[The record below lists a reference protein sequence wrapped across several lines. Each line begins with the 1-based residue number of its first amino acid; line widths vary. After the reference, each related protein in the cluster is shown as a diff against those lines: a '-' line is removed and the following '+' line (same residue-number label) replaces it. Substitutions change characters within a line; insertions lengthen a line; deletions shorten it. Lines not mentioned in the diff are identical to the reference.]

1 MDFRERYEEWL
12 NNPDFGEEVKKELE
26 SIKNNEKE
34 IEDRFYKDLEFGTA
48 GLRGII
54 GYGTNRMN
62 KYTVGKAT
70 LGLAEY
76 IIKNNGQNRGVAIA
90 YDCRHMSKEF
100 SEETALIL
108 NSKGIK
114 TYIFEELAPTP
125 ELSFAVRELK
135 CISGIV
141 ITASHNPPE
150 YNGYKV
156 YWEDGAQIISPIDR
170 GIIDEVN
177 KITDYSKI
185 TIMNKQEAEEKGLYN
200 IIGKEMDD
208 RYIEEIKKNI
218 LNLEAIKEQAEKLK
232 IVYTPL
238 HGTGGKLVTRV
249 LSELGFKK
257 VYTVEKQML
266 PDGDFPTVEY
276 PNPEDPKAFK
286 LAIEL
291 AKKVEA
297 DIILAN
303 DPDSDREGM
312 FVRDNKG
319 EYIRFNGN
327 MTSLLI
333 AEYIFSQMK
342 QKNIMPEN
350 GAMIK
355 TIVSS
360 NLAEAIAKEYKLK
373 LFKTL
378 TGFKHMAKI
387 MRENETSN
395 KYKILFSY
403 EESFGCIIGTHVR
416 DKDGIVAIM
425 SLCELAAFYKNK
437 GISIYEQM
445 QNIYRKYGYYLEDQ
459 YTITK
464 KGAEGA
470 IKIKETME
478 KIRSKLPKKIGKYN
492 IISISDYEQM
502 KYRNLKTGEEKVTE
516 LPKSNVLY
524 YELEND
530 NWCCIRPSGTEPKIK
545 MYFGIKADNYEIA
558 QKELEELKNAMI
570 KITTWTW
577 EL

>member
-1 MDFRERYEEWL
+1 MDYRERYEEWL
-12 NNPDFGEEVKKELE
+12 NNPNFGEEVKKELE
-26 SIKNNEKE
+26 SIKNDEKE

-48 GLRGII
+48 GLRGVI

-76 IIKNNGQNRGVAIA
+76 IIKNNGQDRGVAIA

-100 SEETALIL
+100 SEEVALIL

-333 AEYIFSQMK
+333 AEYIYSQMK

-445 QNIYRKYGYYLEDQ
+445 QNIYQKYGYYLEDQ

-478 KIRSKLPKKIGKYN
+478 KIRSKLPKQIGKYN

-502 KYRNLKTGEEKVTE
+502 KYRNLKTGEEKATE

-545 MYFGIKADNYEIA
+545 MYFGIKADNYETA

-570 KITTWTW
+570 KITT
-577 EL
+577 

>member
-1 MDFRERYEEWL
+1 MDYKEKYEEWL
-12 NNPDFGEEVKKELE
+12 NNPYIEKEVKEELE
-26 SIKNNEKE
+26 SIKNDEKE

-48 GLRGII
+48 GLRGVV

-76 IIKNNGQNRGVAIA
+76 IIKNNGQDRGVAIA

-100 SEETALIL
+100 SEEIALIL

-114 TYIFEELAPTP
+114 TYIFDELRPTP

-135 CISGIV
+135 CIAGIV

-156 YWEDGAQIISPIDR
+156 YWEDGAQIVEPIDK

-177 KITDYSKI
+177 RITDYSKI
-185 TIMNKQEAEEKGLYN
+185 TTMNKEEAIEKGLYN
-200 IIGKEMDD
+200 VIGKEIDD
-208 RYIEEIKKNI
+208 RFIEELKKNI
-218 LNLEAIKEQAEKLK
+218 LNSEVIKEQSENLK
-232 IVYTPL
+232 VVYTPL
-238 HGTGGKLVTRV
+238 HGTGAKLATRI

-257 VYTVEKQML
+257 VYTVEEQMK
-266 PDGDFPTVEY
+266 PDGDFPTVDY
-276 PNPEDPKAFK
+276 PNPEDPDAFK
-286 LAIEL
+286 MGIEL
-291 AKKVEA
+291 AKKVDA

-303 DPDSDREGM
+303 DPDADREGM
-312 FVRDNKG
+312 FVKDNDG
-319 EYIRFNGN
+319 EYVRFNGN
-327 MTSLLI
+327 MTSLLV
-333 AEYIFSQMK
+333 AEYLFSRMK
-342 QKNIMPEN
+342 EKNILPQN
-350 GAMIK
+350 GAMLK

-360 NLAEAIAKEYKLK
+360 NLADAIAKEYNLE

-378 TGFKHMAKI
+378 TGFKHMARI
-387 MRENETSN
+387 MRENEMTN
-395 KYKILFSY
+395 KYKILFSF

-425 SLCELAAFYKNK
+425 TICELAAFYKSK
-437 GISIYEQM
+437 GISVYDQM
-445 QNIYRKYGYYLEDQ
+445 QNIYKKYGYYLEDQ
-459 YTITK
+459 YTITI

-470 IKIKETME
+470 IKIKEMME
-478 KIRSKLPKKIGKYN
+478 RIRNNPPKTIGKYN
-492 IISISDYEQM
+492 IISISDYELK
-502 KYRNLKTGEEKVTE
+502 KYRNLKTGEEKETT

-545 MYFGIKADNYEIA
+545 IYFGIKAENAETA
-558 QKELEELKNAMI
+558 QKELEYIKDEMI
-570 KITTWTW
+570 KIT
-577 EL
+577 E

>member
-1 MDFRERYEEWL
+1 MNYKEKYEEWL
-12 NNPDFGEEVKKELE
+12 NNPNFGEEVKRELE
-26 SIKNNEKE
+26 SIKDNEKE

-48 GLRGII
+48 GLRGVV

-70 LGLAEY
+70 LGLAEF

-100 SEETALIL
+100 SEQTALIL
-108 NSKGIK
+108 NAKGIK
-114 TYIFEELAPTP
+114 TYIFDELRPTP

-156 YWEDGAQIISPIDR
+156 YWEDGAQIITPIDE
-170 GIIDEVN
+170 GIINEIN

-185 TIMNKQEAEEKGLYN
+185 IMMNKQEAIQKGLYN
-200 IIGKEMDD
+200 IIGKEIDD

-218 LNLEAIKEQAEKLK
+218 LNPEAIKEQAEKLK

-249 LSELGFKK
+249 LSEIGFKE
-257 VYTVEKQML
+257 VYTVEEQMI

-286 LAIEL
+286 LAIDL

-303 DPDSDREGM
+303 DPDADREGM
-312 FVRDNKG
+312 FVRDNNG
-319 EYIRFNGN
+319 EYVRFNGN

-333 AEYIFSQMK
+333 AEYLFSQMK
-342 QKNIMPEN
+342 EKNIMPEN

-360 NLAEAIAKEYKLK
+360 NLAEAISKEYNLK
-373 LFKTL
+373 IFKTL

-387 MRENETSN
+387 IRENEISN

-416 DKDGIVAIM
+416 DKDGIVAVM
-425 SLCELAAFYKNK
+425 SLCELSAFYKNK

-445 QNIYRKYGYYLEDQ
+445 QNIYKKYGYYLEDQ
-459 YTITK
+459 YTITI

-478 KIRSKLPKKIGKYN
+478 KIRNNPPKQIGKHN

-502 KYRNLKTGEEKVTE
+502 KYRNLKTGEEKATE

-524 YELEND
+524 YELENE

-545 MYFGIKADNYEIA
+545 MYFGIKADSYETA

-570 KITTWTW
+570 TICQ
-577 EL
+577 

>member
-1 MDFRERYEEWL
+1 MNYKEKYEEWL
-12 NNPDFGEEVKKELE
+12 NNPSFGEEIKKDLE

-48 GLRGII
+48 GLRGVI

-100 SEETALIL
+100 SEEAALIL

-156 YWEDGAQIISPIDR
+156 YWEDGAQIISPIDE
-170 GIIDEVN
+170 GIINEVN

-185 TIMNKQEAEEKGLYN
+185 TTMNKQEAIQKGLYN
-200 IIGKEMDD
+200 IIGKEIDD

-218 LNLEAIKEQAEKLK
+218 LNPEAIKEQAEKLK

-257 VYTVEKQML
+257 VYTVEEQMK
-266 PDGDFPTVEY
+266 PNGNFPTVEY

-312 FVRDNKG
+312 FVRDNNG
-319 EYIRFNGN
+319 EYARFNGN

-342 QKNIMPEN
+342 EKNIMPEQ

-387 MRENETSN
+387 MRENENDN

-445 QNIYRKYGYYLEDQ
+445 QNIYQKYGYYLGDQ
-459 YTITK
+459 YTITI

-470 IKIKETME
+470 IKIIETME
-478 KIRSKLPKKIGKYN
+478 KIRRNPPKQIGKYN
-492 IISISDYEQM
+492 IISIYDYEQM
-502 KYRNLKTGEEKVTE
+502 KYRNLKTGEEKATE

-524 YELEND
+524 YELENE

-545 MYFGIKADNYEIA
+545 MYFGIKSDDNETV
-558 QKELEELKNAMI
+558 QKELEELKDAMI
-570 KITTWTW
+570 KITTCQ
-577 EL
+577 

>member
-1 MDFRERYEEWL
+1 MNYKKKYEEWL
-12 NNPDFGEEVKKELE
+12 NNTYFEKEVKEELE
-26 SIKNNEKE
+26 SIKENEKE

-70 LGLAEY
+70 LGLANY
-76 IIKNNGQNRGVAIA
+76 IVKNNGQNKGVVIA
-90 YDCRHMSKEF
+90 YDCRHMSREF

-114 TYIFEELAPTP
+114 TYIFDDITPTP

-156 YWEDGAQIISPIDR
+156 YWEDGAQIVAPIDE
-170 GIIDEVN
+170 GIIKEVN
-177 KITDYSKI
+177 QIKEYSEITKMDKKDAI
-185 TIMNKQEAEEKGLYN
+185 KRGLYN
-200 IIGKEMDD
+200 IIGKEIDD
-208 RYIEEIKKNI
+208 RYIQEIKKNI
-218 LNLEAIKEQAEKLK
+218 LNPEAIEKQSSNLK
-232 IVYTPL
+232 VVYTPL
-238 HGTGGKLVTRV
+238 HGTGGKLATRI
-249 LSELGFKK
+249 LSELGLKK
-257 VYTVEKQML
+257 IYTVEEQMK

-291 AKKVEA
+291 AKKVKA

-303 DPDSDREGM
+303 DPDADREGM
-312 FVRDNKG
+312 FVRKNEG
-319 EYIRFNGN
+319 EYVRYNGN

-333 AEYIFSQMK
+333 AEYLLSQMRE
-342 QKNIMPEN
+342 KNKLPQN

-360 NLAEAIAKEYKLK
+360 NLADAIAKEYNIDIY
-373 LFKTL
+373 KTL

-387 MRENETSN
+387 IRENEQSN
-395 KYKILFSY
+395 KNKILFSY

-416 DKDGIVAIM
+416 DKDGIIAIM
-425 SLCELAAFYKNK
+425 SICELAAYYKNK
-437 GISIYEQM
+437 GISVYEQM
-445 QNIYRKYGYYLEDQ
+445 QNIYKKYGYYLEDQ
-459 YTITK
+459 YTITI
-464 KGAEGA
+464 KGAEGS
-470 IKIKETME
+470 IKIKEMME
-478 KIRSKLPKKIGKYN
+478 KIRNTPLKNIGKYKVIAIYDYQLKKYKN
-492 IISISDYEQM
+492 IE
-502 KYRNLKTGEEKVTE
+502 TGEEKETT

-524 YELEND
+524 YELENE

-545 MYFGIKADNYEIA
+545 MYFGVKKENYETA
-558 QKELEELKNAMI
+558 QRELEYLKKEMI
-570 KITTWTW
+570 EICK
-577 EL
+577 

>member
-1 MDFRERYEEWL
+1 MNYKEKYEEWL
-12 NNPDFGEEVKKELE
+12 NNPNFEEEVKKDLE
-26 SIKNNEKE
+26 SIRDNEKE

-48 GLRGII
+48 GLRGVV

-70 LGLAEY
+70 LGLAEF
-76 IIKNNGQNRGVAIA
+76 IIKNNGQDRGVAIA

-114 TYIFEELAPTP
+114 TYIFDELRPTP

-156 YWEDGAQIISPIDR
+156 YWEDGAQITEPIDK

-177 KITDYSKI
+177 NITDYSKI
-185 TIMNKQEAEEKGLYN
+185 TIMDKQEAIKKGLYN
-200 IIGKEMDD
+200 VIGKEIDD
-208 RYIEEIKKNI
+208 RFIEELKKNI
-218 LNLEAIKEQAEKLK
+218 LNPEAIKEQANNLK

-238 HGTGGKLVTRV
+238 HGTGAKLATRILEEV
-249 LSELGFKK
+249 GFKG
-257 VYTVEKQML
+257 VYTVKEQMEA
-266 PDGDFPTVEY
+266 DGDFPTVEY

-286 LAIEL
+286 LGIEL
-291 AKKVEA
+291 AKKVNA

-303 DPDSDREGM
+303 DPDADREGM
-312 FVRDNKG
+312 FVRDNNG
-319 EYIRFNGN
+319 EYVRFNGN

-333 AEYIFSQMK
+333 AEYLFSQMK
-342 QKNIMPEN
+342 EKNILPLN
-350 GAMIK
+350 GAMLK

-360 NLAEAIAKEYKLK
+360 NLADAIAKEYNLE
-373 LFKTL
+373 LFQTL
-378 TGFKHMAKI
+378 TGFKHMARI
-387 MRENETSN
+387 MRENELTN
-395 KYKILFSY
+395 KYKILFSF

-425 SLCELAAFYKNK
+425 SICELAAYYKSK
-437 GISIYEQM
+437 GISVYEQM
-445 QNIYRKYGYYLEDQ
+445 QNIYKKYGYYIEDQ
-459 YTITK
+459 YTITI

-470 IKIKETME
+470 IKIKEIME
-478 KIRSKLPKKIGKYN
+478 KMRNNTPEKLGKYDV
-492 IISISDYEQM
+492 ISISDYELK
-502 KYRNLKTGEEKVTE
+502 KYKNLKTGEEKETT

-545 MYFGIKADNYEIA
+545 IYFGIKSENSEMA
-558 QKELEELKNAMI
+558 QKELEDLKDEMI
-570 KITTWTW
+570 KMV
-577 EL
+577 E

>member
-1 MDFRERYEEWL
+1 MNYKERYEEWL
-12 NNPDFGEEVKKELE
+12 NNPSFGEEVKKDLE

-48 GLRGII
+48 GLRGVI

-100 SEETALIL
+100 SEEAALIL

-156 YWEDGAQIISPIDR
+156 YWEDGAQIISPIDE
-170 GIIDEVN
+170 GIINEVN

-185 TIMNKQEAEEKGLYN
+185 TTMNKQEAIQKGLYN
-200 IIGKEMDD
+200 IIGKEIDD

-218 LNLEAIKEQAEKLK
+218 LNPEAIKEQAEKLK

-257 VYTVEKQML
+257 VYTVEEQMK
-266 PDGDFPTVEY
+266 PNGNFPTVEY

-312 FVRDNKG
+312 FVRDNNG
-319 EYIRFNGN
+319 EYARFNGN

-342 QKNIMPEN
+342 EKNIMPEQ

-387 MRENETSN
+387 MRENENDN

-445 QNIYRKYGYYLEDQ
+445 QNIYQKYGYYLEDQ
-459 YTITK
+459 YTITI

-478 KIRSKLPKKIGKYN
+478 KIRRNPPKQIGKYN
-492 IISISDYEQM
+492 IISIYDYEQM
-502 KYRNLKTGEEKVTE
+502 KYRNLKTGEEKATE

-524 YELEND
+524 YELENE

-545 MYFGIKADNYEIA
+545 MYFGIKSDDNETV
-558 QKELEELKNAMI
+558 QKELEELKDAMI
-570 KITTWTW
+570 KITTCQ
-577 EL
+577 

>member
-1 MDFRERYEEWL
+1 MERYQEKFEEWY
-12 NNPDFGEEVKKELE
+12 NNNLFDEKTKKELE
-26 SIKNNEKE
+26 TIKNNENEKKE
-34 IEDRFYKDLEFGTA
+34 RFYKDLEFGTA
-48 GLRGII
+48 GLRGVI

-76 IIKNNGQNRGVAIA
+76 IIKNNGQDRGVAIA

-100 SEETALIL
+100 SEEVALIL

-333 AEYIFSQMK
+333 AEYIYSQMK

-445 QNIYRKYGYYLEDQ
+445 QNIYQKYGYYLEDQ

-478 KIRSKLPKKIGKYN
+478 KIRSKLPKQIGKYN

-502 KYRNLKTGEEKVTE
+502 KYRNLKTGEEKATE

-545 MYFGIKADNYEIA
+545 MYFGIKADNYETA

-570 KITTWTW
+570 KITT
-577 EL
+577 

>member
-1 MDFRERYEEWL
+1 MDYRERYEEWL
-12 NNPDFGEEVKKELE
+12 NNPNFGEEVKKELE
-26 SIKNNEKE
+26 SIKNDEKE

-48 GLRGII
+48 GLRGVI

-76 IIKNNGQNRGVAIA
+76 IIKNNGQDRGVAIA

-100 SEETALIL
+100 SEEVALIL

-333 AEYIFSQMK
+333 AEYIYSQMK

-445 QNIYRKYGYYLEDQ
+445 QNIYQKYGYYLEDQ

-478 KIRSKLPKKIGKYN
+478 KIRSKLPKQIGKYN

-502 KYRNLKTGEEKVTE
+502 KYRNLKISALWQK
-516 LPKSNVLY
+516 KWQS
-524 YELEND
+524 
-530 NWCCIRPSGTEPKIK
+530 RIK
-545 MYFGIKADNYEIA
+545 EQGK
-558 QKELEELKNAMI
+558 
-570 KITTWTW
+570 
-577 EL
+577 

>member
-1 MDFRERYEEWL
+1 MDYRERYEEWL
-12 NNPDFGEEVKKELE
+12 NNPNFGEEVKKELE
-26 SIKNNEKE
+26 SIKNDEKE

-48 GLRGII
+48 GLRGVI

-76 IIKNNGQNRGVAIA
+76 IIKNNGQDRGVAIA

-100 SEETALIL
+100 SEEVALIL

-291 AKKVEA
+291 AKKAEA

-333 AEYIFSQMK
+333 AEYIYSQMK

-445 QNIYRKYGYYLEDQ
+445 QNIYQKYGYYLEDQ

-478 KIRSKLPKKIGKYN
+478 KIRSKLPKQIGKYN

-502 KYRNLKTGEEKVTE
+502 KYRNLKTGEEKATE

-545 MYFGIKADNYEIA
+545 MYFGIKADNYETA

-570 KITTWTW
+570 KITT
-577 EL
+577 

>member
-1 MDFRERYEEWL
+1 MDYRERYEEWL
-12 NNPDFGEEVKKELE
+12 NNPNFGEEVKKELE
-26 SIKNNEKE
+26 SIKNDEKE

-48 GLRGII
+48 GLRGVI

-76 IIKNNGQNRGVAIA
+76 IIKNNGQDRGVAIA

-100 SEETALIL
+100 SEEVALIL

-333 AEYIFSQMK
+333 AEYIYSQMK

-350 GAMIK
+350 IAMIK

-445 QNIYRKYGYYLEDQ
+445 QNIYQKYGYYLEDQ

-478 KIRSKLPKKIGKYN
+478 KIRSKLPKQIGKYN

-502 KYRNLKTGEEKVTE
+502 KYRNLKTGEEKATE

-545 MYFGIKADNYEIA
+545 MYFGIKADNYETA

-570 KITTWTW
+570 KITT
-577 EL
+577 

>member
-1 MDFRERYEEWL
+1 MNYKEKYEEWL
-12 NNPDFGEEVKKELE
+12 NNPYFEKEVKEELE
-26 SIKNNEKE
+26 SIKNDEKE

-48 GLRGII
+48 GLRGVV

-70 LGLAEY
+70 LGLAEF
-76 IIKNNGQNRGVAIA
+76 IIKNNGQDRGVAIA

-100 SEETALIL
+100 SEEIALIL

-114 TYIFEELAPTP
+114 TYIFDELRPTP
-125 ELSFAVRELK
+125 ELSYAVRELK

-156 YWEDGAQIISPIDR
+156 YWEDGAQIVEPIDK

-185 TIMNKQEAEEKGLYN
+185 TTMDKEEAIQKGLYN
-200 IIGKEMDD
+200 VIGKEIDD
-208 RYIEEIKKNI
+208 KYIEELKKNI
-218 LNLEAIKEQAEKLK
+218 LNPEAIKAQSENLK
-232 IVYTPL
+232 VVYTPL
-238 HGTGGKLVTRV
+238 HGTGSKLATRI
-249 LSELGFKK
+249 LSELGLKK
-257 VYTVEKQML
+257 VYTVEEQMKA
-266 PDGDFPTVEY
+266 DGDFPTVEY
-276 PNPEDPKAFK
+276 PNPEDPNAFK
-286 LAIEL
+286 MGIEL
-291 AKKVEA
+291 AKKVDA

-303 DPDSDREGM
+303 DPDADREGM
-312 FVRDNKG
+312 FVKDNNG
-319 EYIRFNGN
+319 EYVRFNGN
-327 MTSLLI
+327 MTSLLV
-333 AEYIFSQMK
+333 AEYLFSGMK
-342 QKNIMPEN
+342 EKNILPQN

-360 NLAEAIAKEYKLK
+360 NLADAISKEYNLE

-378 TGFKHMAKI
+378 TGFKHMARI
-387 MRENETSN
+387 MRENEITN
-395 KYKILFSY
+395 KNKILFSF

-425 SLCELAAFYKNK
+425 TICELAAFYKNK
-437 GISIYEQM
+437 GISVYEQM
-445 QNIYRKYGYYLEDQ
+445 QNIYKKYGYYLEDQ
-459 YTITK
+459 YTITI

-470 IKIKETME
+470 IKIKEMME
-478 KIRSKLPKKIGKYN
+478 KIRNNPPTTIGKYN
-492 IISISDYEQM
+492 IISISDYELK
-502 KYRNLKTGEEKVTE
+502 KYRNLKTGEEKDTT

-545 MYFGIKADNYEIA
+545 MYFGIKAENKETA
-558 QKELEELKNAMI
+558 QKELEDLKNQMI
-570 KITTWTW
+570 KIT
-577 EL
+577 E

>member
-12 NNPDFGEEVKKELE
+12 NNPNFGEEVKKELE
-26 SIKNNEKE
+26 SIKNDEKE

-48 GLRGII
+48 GLRGVI

-76 IIKNNGQNRGVAIA
+76 IIKNNGQDRGVAIA

-100 SEETALIL
+100 SEEVALIL

-114 TYIFEELAPTP
+114 TYIFKELAPTP

-156 YWEDGAQIISPIDR
+156 YWEDGAQIISPIDK

-333 AEYIFSQMK
+333 AEYIYSQMK

-445 QNIYRKYGYYLEDQ
+445 QNIYQKYGYYLEDQ

-478 KIRSKLPKKIGKYN
+478 KIRSKLPKQIGKYN

-502 KYRNLKTGEEKVTE
+502 KYRNLKTGEEKATE
-516 LPKSNVLY
+516 LPKSNVIY

-530 NWCCIRPSGTEPKIK
+530 KWCCIRPSGTEPKIK
-545 MYFGIKADNYEIA
+545 MYFGIKANSNEEA
-558 QKELEELKNAMI
+558 QKELEELKNEMI
-570 KITTWTW
+570 TICQ
-577 EL
+577 

>member
-156 YWEDGAQIISPIDR
+156 YWEDGAQIISPIDE
-170 GIIDEVN
+170 GIISEVN

-185 TIMNKQEAEEKGLYN
+185 TIMNKQEAKEKGLYN
-200 IIGKEMDD
+200 IIGKEIDD

-319 EYIRFNGN
+319 EYTRFNGN

-445 QNIYRKYGYYLEDQ
+445 QNIYQKYGYYLEDQ

-570 KITTWTW
+570 KITT
-577 EL
+577 

>member
-1 MDFRERYEEWL
+1 MNYKEKYEEWL
-12 NNPDFGEEVKKELE
+12 NNPSFGEEIKKDLE

-48 GLRGII
+48 GLRGVI

-100 SEETALIL
+100 SEEAALIL
-108 NSKGIK
+108 NSKGVK

-156 YWEDGAQIISPIDR
+156 YWEDGAQIISPIDE
-170 GIIDEVN
+170 GIINEVN

-185 TIMNKQEAEEKGLYN
+185 TTMNKQEAIQKGLYN
-200 IIGKEMDD
+200 IIGKEIDD

-218 LNLEAIKEQAEKLK
+218 LNPEAIKEQAEKLK

-257 VYTVEKQML
+257 VYTVEEQMK
-266 PDGDFPTVEY
+266 PNGNFPTVEY

-312 FVRDNKG
+312 FVRDNNG
-319 EYIRFNGN
+319 EYARFNGN

-342 QKNIMPEN
+342 EKNIMPEQ

-387 MRENETSN
+387 MRENENDN

-445 QNIYRKYGYYLEDQ
+445 QNIYQKYGYYLEDQ
-459 YTITK
+459 YTITI

-478 KIRSKLPKKIGKYN
+478 KIRRNSLRQIGKYN
-492 IISISDYEQM
+492 IISIYDYEQM
-502 KYRNLKTGEEKVTE
+502 KYRNLKTGEEKATE

-524 YELEND
+524 YELENE

-545 MYFGIKADNYEIA
+545 MYFGIKSDDNETV
-558 QKELEELKNAMI
+558 QKELEELKDAMI
-570 KITTWTW
+570 KITTCQ
-577 EL
+577 

>member
-1 MDFRERYEEWL
+1 MDYRERYEEWL
-12 NNPDFGEEVKKELE
+12 NNPNFGEEVKKELE
-26 SIKNNEKE
+26 SIKNDEKE

-48 GLRGII
+48 GLRGVI

-76 IIKNNGQNRGVAIA
+76 IIKNNGQDRGVAIA

-100 SEETALIL
+100 SEEVALIL

-333 AEYIFSQMK
+333 AEYIYSQMK

-445 QNIYRKYGYYLEDQ
+445 QNIYQKYGYYLEDQ

-478 KIRSKLPKKIGKYN
+478 KIRSKLPKQIGKYN

-502 KYRNLKTGEEKVTE
+502 KYRNLKTGEEKATE

-530 NWCCIRPSGTEPKIK
+530 NWCCIRQSGTEPKIK
-545 MYFGIKADNYEIA
+545 LYFGIKADNYETA
-558 QKELEELKNAMI
+558 QK
-570 KITTWTW
+570 
-577 EL
+577 

>member
-1 MDFRERYEEWL
+1 MNYKEKYEEWL
-12 NNPDFGEEVKKELE
+12 NNPSFGEEIKKDLE

-48 GLRGII
+48 GLRGVI

-100 SEETALIL
+100 SEEAALIL

-156 YWEDGAQIISPIDR
+156 YWEDGAQIISPIDE
-170 GIIDEVN
+170 GIINEVN

-185 TIMNKQEAEEKGLYN
+185 TTMNKQEAIQKGLYN
-200 IIGKEMDD
+200 IIGKEIDD

-218 LNLEAIKEQAEKLK
+218 LNPEAIKEQAEKLK

-257 VYTVEKQML
+257 VYTVEEQMK
-266 PDGDFPTVEY
+266 PNGNFPTVEY

-312 FVRDNKG
+312 FVRDNNG
-319 EYIRFNGN
+319 EYARFNGN

-342 QKNIMPEN
+342 EKNIMPEQ

-387 MRENETSN
+387 MRENENDN

-445 QNIYRKYGYYLEDQ
+445 QNIYQKYGYYLEDQ
-459 YTITK
+459 YTIT
-464 KGAEGA
+464 
-470 IKIKETME
+470 IKEH
-478 KIRSKLPKKIGKYN
+478 KGWSL
-492 IISISDYEQM
+492 
-502 KYRNLKTGEEKVTE
+502 
-516 LPKSNVLY
+516 
-524 YELEND
+524 
-530 NWCCIRPSGTEPKIK
+530 
-545 MYFGIKADNYEIA
+545 
-558 QKELEELKNAMI
+558 
-570 KITTWTW
+570 
-577 EL
+577 

>member
-156 YWEDGAQIISPIDR
+156 YWEDGAQIISPIDE
-170 GIIDEVN
+170 GIISEVN

-185 TIMNKQEAEEKGLYN
+185 TIMNKQEAKEKGLYN
-200 IIGKEMDD
+200 IIGKEIDD

-445 QNIYRKYGYYLEDQ
+445 QNIYQKYGYYLEDQ

-570 KITTWTW
+570 KITT
-577 EL
+577 

>member
-1 MDFRERYEEWL
+1 MGYKEKYEEWL
-12 NNPDFGEEVKKELE
+12 NSPVFDKEVKEELE
-26 SIKNNEKE
+26 GIKGNEKE
-34 IEDRFYKDLEFGTA
+34 IEDRFYKELEFGTA
-48 GLRGII
+48 GLRGVV

-70 LGLAEY
+70 LGLARY
-76 IIKNNGQNRGVAIA
+76 IVKQNGQNRGVAIA

-100 SEETALIL
+100 SEEVAAIL
-108 NSKGIK
+108 NYNGIK
-114 TYIFEELAPTP
+114 TYVFDDLRPTP

-156 YWEDGAQIISPIDR
+156 YWEDGAQIIAPVDEE
-170 GIIDEVN
+170 IINEVN
-177 KITDYSKI
+177 SIQDYSQIKL
-185 TIMNKQEAEEKGLYN
+185 MDKKEAIEKGLYN
-200 IIGKEMDD
+200 VIGKEIDD
-208 RYIEEIKKNI
+208 KYIEAIKKNI
-218 LNLEAIKEQAEKLK
+218 LNWDSIKAQADKLK
-232 IVYTPL
+232 VVYTPL
-238 HGTGGKLVTRV
+238 HGTGGKLAPRI
-249 LSELGFKK
+249 LEEMGFKSIYYVK
-257 VYTVEKQML
+257 EQME
-266 PDGDFPTVEY
+266 PNGDFPTVEY

-286 LAIEL
+286 CAIEL
-291 AKKVEA
+291 AKKVDA

-303 DPDSDREGM
+303 DPDADREGM
-312 FVRDNKG
+312 FVRDNNG

-333 AEYIFSQMK
+333 AEYLFSQMK
-342 QKNIMPEN
+342 EKNIIPQN

-360 NLAEAIAKEYKLK
+360 NLADAIAKEYNLK
-373 LFKTL
+373 LYQTL

-387 MRENETSN
+387 IRENEISN
-395 KYKILFSY
+395 ENKVLFSY

-425 SLCELAAFYKNK
+425 SICELAAYYKNK
-437 GISIYEQM
+437 GISVYEQM
-445 QNIYRKYGYYLEDQ
+445 QNIYKKYGYYLEDQ
-459 YTITK
+459 YTITI

-470 IKIKETME
+470 IKIKEIME
-478 KIRSKLPKKIGKYN
+478 KMRTNPPENIGKYK
-492 IISISDYEQM
+492 IVSISDYQLK
-502 KYRNLKTGEEKVTE
+502 KYNNLMTKEEKETR

-545 MYFGIKADNYEIA
+545 MYFGIKENNYDDA
-558 QKELEELKNAMI
+558 KNNLEYLKNEMI
-570 KITTWTW
+570 KIV
-577 EL
+577 EG

>member
-1 MDFRERYEEWL
+1 MNYKERYEEWL

-26 SIKNNEKE
+26 SIKNDEKE

-48 GLRGII
+48 GLRGVI

-100 SEETALIL
+100 SEEAALIL
-108 NSKGIK
+108 NTKGIK

-156 YWEDGAQIISPIDR
+156 YWEDGAQIISPTDE
-170 GIIDEVN
+170 GIINEVN

-185 TIMNKQEAEEKGLYN
+185 TIMNKQEAKEKGLYN

-218 LNLEAIKEQAEKLK
+218 LNPEAIKQQAEKLK

-257 VYTVEKQML
+257 IYTVEEQMT
-266 PDGDFPTVEY
+266 PDGNFPTVEY

-319 EYIRFNGN
+319 EYVRFNGN
-327 MTSLLI
+327 MTSLVI

-342 QKNIMPEN
+342 EKYIMPEN

-387 MRENETSN
+387 MRENETDK

-425 SLCELAAFYKNK
+425 SLCELAAFYKSK

-445 QNIYRKYGYYLEDQ
+445 QNIYKKYGYYLEDQ
-459 YTITK
+459 YTITI

-470 IKIKETME
+470 KKIKEIME
-478 KIRSKLPKKIGKYN
+478 KIRNNQPKEIGKRK
-492 IISISDYEQM
+492 IISIYDYQQK
-502 KYRNLKTGEEKVTE
+502 KYKNLTTGEEKATE
-516 LPKSNVLY
+516 LPKSNVIY

-545 MYFGIKADNYEIA
+545 MYFGIKANSNEEA
-558 QKELEELKNAMI
+558 QKQLEELKNEMI
-570 KITTWTW
+570 KIAT
-577 EL
+577 

>member
-1 MDFRERYEEWL
+1 MNYKEKYEEWL
-12 NNPDFGEEVKKELE
+12 NNPSFGEEIKKDLE

-48 GLRGII
+48 GLRGVI

-100 SEETALIL
+100 SEEAALIL

-156 YWEDGAQIISPIDR
+156 YWEDGAQIISPIDE
-170 GIIDEVN
+170 GIINEVN

-185 TIMNKQEAEEKGLYN
+185 TTMNKQEAIQKGLYN
-200 IIGKEMDD
+200 IIGKEIDD

-218 LNLEAIKEQAEKLK
+218 LNPEAIKEQAEKLK

-257 VYTVEKQML
+257 VYTVEEQMK
-266 PDGDFPTVEY
+266 PNGNFPTVEY

-312 FVRDNKG
+312 FVRDNNG
-319 EYIRFNGN
+319 EYARFNGN

-342 QKNIMPEN
+342 EKYIMPEQ

-387 MRENETSN
+387 MRENENDN

-445 QNIYRKYGYYLEDQ
+445 QNIYQKYGYYLEDQ
-459 YTITK
+459 YTITI

-478 KIRSKLPKKIGKYN
+478 KIRRNPPKQIGKYN
-492 IISISDYEQM
+492 IISIYDYEQM
-502 KYRNLKTGEEKVTE
+502 KYRNLKTGEEKATE

-524 YELEND
+524 YELENE

-545 MYFGIKADNYEIA
+545 MYFGIKSDDNETV
-558 QKELEELKNAMI
+558 QKELEELKDAMI
-570 KITTWTW
+570 KITTCQ
-577 EL
+577 

>member
-570 KITTWTW
+570 KITT
-577 EL
+577 

>member
-12 NNPDFGEEVKKELE
+12 NNPNFGEEVKKELE
-26 SIKNNEKE
+26 SIKNDEKE

-48 GLRGII
+48 GLRGVI

-76 IIKNNGQNRGVAIA
+76 IIKNNGQDRGVAIA

-100 SEETALIL
+100 SEEVALIL

-319 EYIRFNGN
+319 EYTRFNGN

-387 MRENETSN
+387 MRENETDN

-425 SLCELAAFYKNK
+425 SLCELSAFYKNK
-437 GISIYEQM
+437 GISIYDQM
-445 QNIYRKYGYYLEDQ
+445 QNIYQKYGYYLEDQ

-478 KIRSKLPKKIGKYN
+478 KIRSKLPKQIGKYN

-502 KYRNLKTGEEKVTE
+502 KYRNLKTGDEKATE

-524 YELEND
+524 YVLEND

-545 MYFGIKADNYEIA
+545 MYFGIKANSNEEA
-558 QKELEELKNAMI
+558 QKELEELKNEMI
-570 KITTWTW
+570 TICQ
-577 EL
+577 

>member
-1 MDFRERYEEWL
+1 MDYRERYEEWL
-12 NNPDFGEEVKKELE
+12 NNPNFGEEVKKELE
-26 SIKNNEKE
+26 SIKNDEKE

-48 GLRGII
+48 GLRGVID
-54 GYGTNRMN
+54 YGTNRMN

-156 YWEDGAQIISPIDR
+156 YWEDGAQIISPIDE
-170 GIIDEVN
+170 GIISEVN
-177 KITDYSKI
+177 KIMDYSKI
-185 TIMNKQEAEEKGLYN
+185 TIMNKQEAKEKGLYN
-200 IIGKEMDD
+200 IIGKEIDD

-257 VYTVEKQML
+257 VYTVEKQMS

-276 PNPEDPKAFK
+276 PNPEDPKAFE
-286 LAIEL
+286 LAIQL

-312 FVRDNKG
+312 FVRNNKG
-319 EYIRFNGN
+319 EYVRFNGN

-342 QKNIMPEN
+342 EKNIMPEN

-387 MRENETSN
+387 MRENETDN

-445 QNIYRKYGYYLEDQ
+445 QNIYQKYGYYLEDQ

-478 KIRSKLPKKIGKYN
+478 KIRSKLPKQIGKYN

-502 KYRNLKTGEEKVTE
+502 KYRNLKTGEEKATE

-545 MYFGIKADNYEIA
+545 MYFGIKADNYETA

-570 KITTWTW
+570 KITT
-577 EL
+577 